1 LPASAEDV
9 SRPAQVLRLA
19 IQSRTSKE
27 PRISP
32 NLKRDWVPTRRAF
45 DRLLAWLDDGVD
57 SAGRGYLDM
66 RRRLV
71 RYFER
76 KRCVDADHLADDT
89 LNRVMRRLEE
99 EGTITDASPAQ
110 YCHIVAKFVLL
121 ESVRQGAQTHARR
134 PLPADWVHAAQ
145 TNAQS
150 DSSQPL
156 HDCLE
161 RCLGEL
167 EPDEALLILEYY
179 QGEQRAKIERRRR
192 LAAEFDLSP
201 NALSIRACRIR
212 DKLEACINRCR
223 VGREAETIRAIPPNR
238 DE

>member
-1 LPASAEDV
+1 MCHDPPGCYS
-9 SRPAQVLRLA
+9 LA
-19 IQSRTSKE
+19 LQSGPSKE
-27 PRISP
+27 SRISP

-45 DRLLAWLDDGVD
+45 DQLLVWLDDGVD
-57 SAGRGYLDM
+57 SGGKGYLDM

-76 KRCVDADHLADDT
+76 KRCVDADDLADDT
-89 LNRVMRRLEE
+89 LNRVMRRLQE
-99 EGTITDASPAQ
+99 EGAITAASPAQ

-121 ESVRQGAQTHARR
+121 EYVRQGAQAHARR
-134 PLPADWVHAAQ
+134 AAPADWLQAVQ
-145 TNAQS
+145 TSGQT

-192 LAAEFDLSP
+192 LAAEFGLSP

-212 DKLEACINRCR
+212 DKLEACINQCR
-223 VGREAETIRAIPPNR
+223 GRRDRETIPGIPPSR

>member
-1 LPASAEDV
+1 MGSPAGCI
-9 SRPAQVLRLA
+9 PALQF
-19 IQSRTSKE
+19 RTSKE
-27 PRISP
+27 SRISP

-45 DRLLAWLDDGVD
+45 DRLLVWLDDGVD
-57 SAGRGYLDM
+57 SAGQGYLDM

-76 KRCVDADHLADDT
+76 KRCVDPDHLADDT
-89 LNRVMRRLEE
+89 LNRVMRRLQE
-99 EGTITDASPAQ
+99 EGTITAASPAQ

-121 ESVRQGAQTHARR
+121 EYVRQGAQTHARQ
-134 PLPADWVHAAQ
+134 PLPADWVLAVQ
-145 TNAQS
+145 TSGQS
-150 DSSQPL
+150 DSSQSL

-192 LAAEFDLSP
+192 LAVEFDLSP

-223 VGREAETIRAIPPNR
+223 AGRERETIRGIPPNR

>member
-1 LPASAEDV
+1 
-9 SRPAQVLRLA
+9 
-19 IQSRTSKE
+19 
-27 PRISP
+27 
-32 NLKRDWVPTRRAF
+32 
-45 DRLLAWLDDGVD
+45 
-57 SAGRGYLDM
+57 M

-76 KRCVDADHLADDT
+76 KRCLDADHLADDT

-99 EGTITDASPAQ
+99 EGTITAASPAQ

-121 ESVRQGAQTHARR
+121 EYVRHSAQTQARQ
-134 PLPADWVHAAQ
+134 PVPADWPHEVRTTAESGTSH
-145 TNAQS
+145 S
-150 DSSQPL
+150 M
-156 HDCLE
+156 HECLD

-179 QGEQRAKIERRRR
+179 QGERRSKIDRRRR

-212 DKLEACINRCR
+212 DKLEACISRCR
-223 VGREAETIRAIPPNR
+223 AARETETNRAVPPKR
-238 DE
+238 YE

>member
-1 LPASAEDV
+1 MCHHPPGCYS
-9 SRPAQVLRLA
+9 LA
-19 IQSRTSKE
+19 LQSGTSKE
-27 PRISP
+27 SRISP

-45 DRLLAWLDDGVD
+45 DQLLIWLDDGVD
-57 SAGRGYLDM
+57 SAGQGYLDM

-76 KRCVDADHLADDT
+76 KRCVDANDLADDT

-99 EGTITDASPAQ
+99 EGTITAASPSQ

-121 ESVRQGAQTHARR
+121 EYVRQGAQTHAHR
-134 PLPADWVHAAQ
+134 PVPADRLHAVQ
-145 TNAQS
+145 TNEQS
-150 DSSQPL
+150 DSGQTL

-167 EPDEALLILEYY
+167 EPDEALLLVEYY
-179 QGEQRAKIERRRR
+179 QGEQRAKIERRRG

-223 VGREAETIRAIPPNR
+223 AGGEQETIRGIPPNR

>member
-1 LPASAEDV
+1 
-9 SRPAQVLRLA
+9 
-19 IQSRTSKE
+19 
-27 PRISP
+27 
-32 NLKRDWVPTRRAF
+32 
-45 DRLLAWLDDGVD
+45 
-57 SAGRGYLDM
+57 M
-66 RRRLV
+66 RRRLG

-121 ESVRQGAQTHARR
+121 EYMRQGAQTHGRR
-134 PLPADWVHAAQ
+134 PVPAEWLQNPQ
-145 TNAQS
+145 TSGQS
-150 DSSQPL
+150 DSSQSV

-223 VGREAETIRAIPPNR
+223 GGREEETIPGIPPSR